1 MARPKAFNEE
11 EAIDKAVKVFWAK
24 GYEATSMQDLINAMG
39 IQRGSLY
46 ATFGSKQQLFLKSL
60 KRYGVVVVN
69 KLLEILESKPSAIES
84 IELFFSQLVEHLVNK
99 LLEILESKPSA
110 IESIELFFSQLV
122 EHLLTAGELRSCLVT
137 NSAIERGLRDE
148 ETKQQVLYLL
158 NALEKGFYNALL
170 RANKNGELS
179 TELDLKKVA
188 NYLTSSMQGLVVIG
202 KVCSERSVLEGI
214 NQVTLSVFK

>member
-1 MARPKAFNEE
+1 MARPRVFNEDDVL
-11 EAIDKAVKVFWAK
+11 DKAVKVFWAK
-24 GYEATSMQDLINAMG
+24 GYEAASIQDLIDAMG

-46 ATFGSKQQLFLKSL
+46 ATFGGKQHLFLKSL
-60 KRYGVVVVN
+60 KRYSVTVV
-69 KLLEILESKPSAIES
+69 S
-84 IELFFSQLVEHLVNK
+84 K

-148 ETKQQVLYLL
+148 ETKQLVLKLL
-158 NALEKGFYNALL
+158 NALEDGFYKTLL
-170 RANKNGELS
+170 RAKENDELS
-179 TELDLKKVA
+179 TELDLKVVA
-188 NYLTSSMQGLVVIG
+188 NYLTSSMQGLLVMG

-214 NQVTLSVFK
+214 NQMTLSILK

>member
-1 MARPKAFNEE
+1 MARPKAFKEE
-11 EAIDKAVKVFWAK
+11 DAIDKAVEVFWAK

-46 ATFGSKQQLFLKSL
+46 AAFGSKQQLFLKSL

-69 KLLEILESKPSAIES
+69 KLLEILESKPSG
-84 IELFFSQLVEHLVNK
+84 
-99 LLEILESKPSA
+99 

-148 ETKQQVLYLL
+148 ETKQQVLHLL
-158 NALEKGFYNALL
+158 NALEKGFYNTLL
-170 RANKNGELS
+170 RAKENGELS
-179 TELDLKKVA
+179 TELDLKIVA

-214 NQVTLSVFK
+214 NQITLSVLK

>member
-1 MARPKAFNEE
+1 MARPRAFNEE
-11 EAIDKAVKVFWAK
+11 DAIDKAVKVFWAK

-60 KRYGVVVVN
+60 KRYGVVV
-69 KLLEILESKPSAIES
+69 
-84 IELFFSQLVEHLVNK
+84 VNK

>member
-1 MARPKAFNEE
+1 MARPRAFNEE
-11 EAIDKAVKVFWAK
+11 DAIDKAVKVFWAK

-60 KRYGVVVVN
+60 KRYGFVVVN
-69 KLLEILESKPSAIES
+69 KLLKILESR
-84 IELFFSQLVEHLVNK
+84 
-99 LLEILESKPSA
+99 PSA

-122 EHLLTAGELRSCLVT
+122 EHLLTSGELRSCLVT

-158 NALEKGFYNALL
+158 NGLEKGFYNTLL
-170 RANKNGELS
+170 RAKKNGELS
-179 TELDLKKVA
+179 TELDLKIVA

-214 NQVTLSVFK
+214 NQVTLSVLK

>member
-11 EAIDKAVKVFWAK
+11 EVIDKAVEIFWAK
-24 GYEATSMQDLINAMG
+24 GYEATSMQDLIDAMG

-46 ATFGSKQQLFLKSL
+46 GTFGSKQQLFLKSL
-60 KRYGVVVVN
+60 KRYSVTVVK

-84 IELFFSQLVEHLVNK
+84 IELFF
-99 LLEILESKPSA
+99 A
-110 IESIELFFSQLV
+110 QLV

-148 ETKQQVLYLL
+148 ETRQLVLKLL
-158 NALEKGFYNALL
+158 NALEDGFYKTLL
-170 RANKNGELS
+170 RAKENGELS
-179 TELDLKKVA
+179 TELDLKVVA
-188 NYLTSSMQGLVVIG
+188 NYLTSSMQGLLVMG

-214 NQVTLSVFK
+214 NQMTLSILK

>member
-84 IELFFSQLVEHLVNK
+84 IELFFSQLVEHL
-99 LLEILESKPSA
+99 
-110 IESIELFFSQLV
+110 
-122 EHLLTAGELRSCLVT
+122 LTAGELRSCLVT

-158 NALEKGFYNALL
+158 NALEKRFYNTLL

>member
-11 EAIDKAVKVFWAK
+11 EVIDKAVEIFWAK
-24 GYEATSMQDLINAMG
+24 GYEATSMQDLIDAMG

-46 ATFGSKQQLFLKSL
+46 GTFGSKQQLFLKSL
-60 KRYGVVVVN
+60 KRYSVTVV
-69 KLLEILESKPSAIES
+69 K
-84 IELFFSQLVEHLVNK
+84 K

-148 ETKQQVLYLL
+148 ETRQLVLKLL
-158 NALEKGFYNALL
+158 NALEDGFYKTLL
-170 RANKNGELS
+170 RAKENGELS
-179 TELDLKKVA
+179 TELDLKVVA
-188 NYLTSSMQGLVVIG
+188 NYLTSNMQGLLVMG

-214 NQVTLSVFK
+214 NQMTLSILK

>member
-11 EAIDKAVKVFWAK
+11 EVIDKAVEVFWAK
-24 GYEATSMQDLINAMG
+24 GYEATSMQDLIDAMG

-46 ATFGSKQQLFLKSL
+46 ATFGSKQNLFLKSL
-60 KRYGVVVVN
+60 KRYSVTVV
-69 KLLEILESKPSAIES
+69 S
-84 IELFFSQLVEHLVNK
+84 K

-148 ETKQQVLYLL
+148 ETRQLVLKLL
-158 NALEKGFYNALL
+158 NALEDGFYKALQ
-170 RANKNGELS
+170 RAKENSELP
-179 TELDLKKVA
+179 TELDLKVVA
-188 NYLTSSMQGLVVIG
+188 SYLTSSMQGLLVMG
-202 KVCSERSVLEGI
+202 KVYSDRSVLEGI
-214 NQVTLSVFK
+214 NQVTLSILNNDH